1 MLEEK
6 PRLGT
11 CLCKVKK
18 KKNPYPIMSFRIE
31 VLSDDSLAKFFRNE
45 LGWGIE
51 RSEFS
56 HWSITNWLCDLGQM
70 TEPL

>member
-11 CLCKVKK
+11 CLCQKTIIIHT
-18 KKNPYPIMSFRIE
+18 PIMSFRIE
-31 VLSDDSLAKFFRNE
+31 VLSDDSLIEFFPYE
-45 LGWGIE
+45 LSCGIK

-56 HWSITNWLCDLGQM
+56 HGSITY
-70 TEPL
+70 

>member
-1 MLEEK
+1 MVLEEK

-18 KKNPYPIMSFRIE
+18 KKKTYPIMSFRIE

-51 RSEFS
+51 RS
-56 HWSITNWLCDLGQM
+56 QV
-70 TEPL
+70 

>member
-1 MLEEK
+1 
-6 PRLGT
+6 
-11 CLCKVKK
+11 
-18 KKNPYPIMSFRIE
+18 MSFRIE

-70 TEPL
+70 TEPLCDLVLLSVKWG